1 MKRVFLLLTLCVSLL
16 FCACA
21 EAETIPSLYQPILDQ
36 WGATNG
42 DELRKN
48 ICQYWMDTT
57 TDSHPKQFLPKYYP
71 ATIRFGGTTEE
82 LIQDKKNWDLAIVSS
97 KEVDLFRLAEE
108 DLISKDSHF
117 PDNTQ
122 ALRQW
127 LLPEKLQELIP
138 TESRFVYSVF
148 VYDYHEQTDEA
159 IFLITQPNT
168 GRKFSHPRAGYPLA
182 EAIMD
187 RRPAANARATQGIAY
202 VEDEIQYGVFDWTV
216 EKLLSMPDD
225 WDVACLS
232 IKDPSEL
239 DALDQA
245 GLLYD
250 LSQDAYLASRQ
261 AIVPYAVEYP
271 GKYLEIPK
279 GLFSQDGRMIAIPS
293 RIRAINDPISESVVI
308 VNARSQQMDRC
319 MTFVQHLLK
328 SWEWWWTTPTSEIIY
343 DPKVGGMVLPREEV
357 TW

>member
-1 MKRVFLLLTLCVSLL
+1 VKQVIILLLLSISLL
-16 FCACA
+16 FYISA

-36 WGATNG
+36 WNAANG
-42 DELRKN
+42 QELRKN

-82 LIQDKKNWDLAIVSS
+82 LIRDKKEWDLAIVSS
-97 KEVDLFRLAEE
+97 KEVDLFKLAKE
-108 DLISKDSHF
+108 DLIATDSHL
-117 PDNTQ
+117 PDGTQ

-127 LLPEKLQELIP
+127 LLPENLKALIP
-138 TESRFVYSVF
+138 IESRFVYCVF
-148 VYDYHEQTDEA
+148 VYDYNEQTDEA
-159 IFLITQPNT
+159 IFMITQPNT
-168 GRKFSHPRAGYPLA
+168 GRKFNHPRAGYPLA

-202 VEDEIQYGVFDWTV
+202 VEDQVQYGVFDWTV
-216 EKLLSMPDD
+216 DKLLSMPDD
-225 WDVACLS
+225 WDIARLT
-232 IKDPSEL
+232 IKDQSEL

-261 AIVPYAVEYP
+261 NIVPHAADQP
-271 GKYLEIPK
+271 GKYFENPK
-279 GLFSQDGRMIAIPS
+279 GLFSQDGRMIALPCRDRGITEGTAQD
-293 RIRAINDPISESVVI
+293 ILI
-308 VNARSQQMDRC
+308 VNARSQQLDRC
-319 MTFVQHLLK
+319 MTFLQHLMK
-328 SWEWWWTTPTSEIIY
+328 SLEWWWTIPSADIIY
-343 DPKVGGMVLPREEV
+343 DPKVGGMVLPREDM